1 MSLIKEVILA
11 VTTFMAEQLGLDG
24 TVVSV
29 EKTNEQWLARA
40 EAVIIDPDMRRIA
53 KKDLVATFEFE
64 LDHGYKVR
72 SFTRKAM
79 RERGSV
85 AP

>member
-1 MSLIKEVILA
+1 MIKEVILA
-11 VTTFMAEQLGLDG
+11 VKTFMAEQLGLDG

-29 EKTNEQWLARA
+29 EKTSEEWLVMA
-40 EAVIIDPDMRRIA
+40 EAVIIDPDMRAIA
-53 KKDLVATFEFE
+53 KKDIVAAFAFE
-64 LDHGYKVR
+64 LNHGCEVR

-79 RERGSV
+79 RERGSI